1 MRAYELH
8 GVNDLR
14 REDIEKPEI
23 PSGWVLVQV
32 KASGICSSDIP
43 RIFTNGTYHFPTI
56 PGHEFSGVVAA
67 YGEGVPEER
76 VGKRVGIFPLIPCR
90 TCPQCRQKKYEMCEH
105 YDYLGSRRDGGFAE
119 YVAVPDWN
127 LMELPE
133 NVSFREAAMLE
144 PLSVALH
151 AVKRSGVKPGD
162 TAAVIGTGMIGFA
175 AAAWAKALGAE
186 TVFVIGRGEAKRAIA
201 EQIPGISY
209 VMEEESKAI
218 QADVVVEAVG
228 TPQAVSSAVLL
239 ARPGGSIV
247 LMGNPSGDLA
257 MEKNVYWRILRKQLN
272 LMGTWNSSYEK
283 DEACDWTEV
292 LDALSKKKIP
302 AQALITHCFPS
313 EKLMDGLELM
323 KNHKEQYC
331 KGMVSW
337 EKKNMRKSQIS
348 ASMMCSNLVDLQATI
363 DVFEKEKVEY
373 LHIDVMDGEFVPNFG
388 LGVDYIR
395 GLREL
400 TSIPLDLHLMIK
412 DPEYKLPWIG
422 IHKEDIVTI
431 HYESTFQVQRALD
444 YLVPYGCKRF
454 LAINP
459 ATPIGQIEEVL
470 DYIDGVNLL
479 MVNPGFAGQK
489 IVPSTLRKAEKL
501 QKFLQEMHREDII
514 LEVDG
519 NITKEHGATLRSCG
533 ASIFVAGT
541 SSIFCTDV
549 SHFGEKIREFR
560 KAVE

>member
-1 MRAYELH
+1 MENTGKTIHEKLDMLTPSQ
-8 GVNDLR
+8 VNMILLYLL
-14 REDIEKPEI
+14 ICKEI
-23 PSGWVLVQV
+23 N
-32 KASGICSSDIP
+32 ASSDHDADAI
-43 RIFTNGTYHFPTI
+43 
-56 PGHEFSGVVAA
+56 
-67 YGEGVPEER
+67 
-76 VGKRVGIFPLIPCR
+76 C
-90 TCPQCRQKKYEMCEH
+90 
-105 YDYLGSRRDGGFAE
+105 
-119 YVAVPDWN
+119 
-127 LMELPE
+127 
-133 NVSFREAAMLE
+133 
-144 PLSVALH
+144 
-151 AVKRSGVKPGD
+151 
-162 TAAVIGTGMIGFA
+162 
-175 AAAWAKALGAE
+175 KALQGELAE
-186 TVFVIGRGEAKRAIA
+186 KADLEHVRRCPNA
-201 EQIPGISY
+201 E
-209 VMEEESKAI
+209 
-218 QADVVVEAVG
+218 
-228 TPQAVSSAVLL
+228 
-239 ARPGGSIV
+239 
-247 LMGNPSGDLA
+247 NPDII
-257 MEKNVYWRILRKQLN
+257 EIY
-272 LMGTWNSSYEK
+272 
-283 DEACDWTEV
+283 
-292 LDALSKKKIP
+292 
-302 AQALITHCFPS
+302 
-313 EKLMDGLELM
+313 
-323 KNHKEQYC
+323 
-331 KGMVSW
+331 
-337 EKKNMRKSQIS
+337 
-348 ASMMCSNLVDLQATI
+348 
-363 DVFEKEKVEY
+363 
-373 LHIDVMDGEFVPNFG
+373 IDVMDGEFVPNFG